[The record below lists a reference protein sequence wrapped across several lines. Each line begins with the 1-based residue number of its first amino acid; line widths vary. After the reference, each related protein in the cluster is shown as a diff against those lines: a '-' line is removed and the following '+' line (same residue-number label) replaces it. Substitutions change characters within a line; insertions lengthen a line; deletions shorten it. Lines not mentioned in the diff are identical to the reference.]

1 MRPKCLKRCNFR
13 VTARNELKFYEQ
25 VPQGVAMSH
34 MKIGSHWCV
43 FVALAGEIVNSAIL
57 SRISNL
63 LSGIVQMS
71 QGSHLTKNEASRW
84 LILPLGGENV
94 LNILRVE
101 KGFVSSSVNIGR
113 IGTNF
118 FLLDS

>member
-1 MRPKCLKRCNFR
+1 MSH
-13 VTARNELKFYEQ
+13 LKF
-25 VPQGVAMSH
+25 
-34 MKIGSHWCV
+34 GSDRRL
-43 FVALAGEIVNSAIL
+43 FVALPGEILNSAIL
-57 SRISNL
+57 SRISNF
-63 LSGIVQMS
+63 LSGVVQMS

-84 LILPLGGENV
+84 RISPLGGEKV
-94 LNILRVE
+94 LNILEVE